1 MDAYTRI
8 FTLERADEA
17 ELFHCMQEAAG
28 EDADRRGGGM
38 DALFAKGLAWVL
50 LWQRL
55 DIVRRPAAG
64 EQLRIV
70 TMPGKGRLGLYPRR
84 FELWSGDERI
94 GAARSVWAIINAETR
109 SMAALSDAPLSG
121 ETERQSLRMD
131 SIPAPDGGESFR
143 FAPAAEYIDRNGH
156 MNNAAYLAA
165 LAEYLPENSGFGL
178 SILYHREIMPGD
190 EVTVHW
196 QDTDGARLFQGTV
209 GDEECFR
216 LSYSA
221 VVSPA
226 IIRP

>member
-131 SIPAPDGGESFR
+131 SIPAPDSGESFR

-221 VVSPA
+221 AVSPA
-226 IIRP
+226 

>member
-131 SIPAPDGGESFR
+131 SIPA
-143 FAPAAEYIDRNGH
+143 EYIDRNGH

-178 SILYHREIMPGD
+178 SILYHREIMPGN

-221 VVSPA
+221 AVSPA
-226 IIRP
+226 

>member
-209 GDEECFR
+209 GDDECFR

-221 VVSPA
+221 AVSPA
-226 IIRP
+226 

>member
-70 TMPGKGRLGLYPRR
+70 TIPGKGRLGLYPRR

-221 VVSPA
+221 AVSPA
-226 IIRP
+226 

>member
-221 VVSPA
+221 AVSHA
-226 IIRP
+226 

>member
-156 MNNAAYLAA
+156 MNNAEYLAA

-221 VVSPA
+221 AVSPA
-226 IIRP
+226 

>member
-1 MDAYTRI
+1 MDAYTRS
-8 FTLERADEA
+8 FTLERADAA

-50 LWQRL
+50 LWQCL

-221 VVSPA
+221 AVSPA
-226 IIRP
+226 

>member
-8 FTLERADEA
+8 FTLERAHEA
-17 ELFHCMQEAAG
+17 EPFHCMQEAAG

-221 VVSPA
+221 AVSPA
-226 IIRP
+226 

>member
-131 SIPAPDGGESFR
+131 SIPAPDGGESFK

-221 VVSPA
+221 AVSPA
-226 IIRP
+226 

>member
-1 MDAYTRI
+1 MDAYTRS

-109 SMAALSDAPLSG
+109 SMAALSDVPLSG

-131 SIPAPDGGESFR
+131 SIPAPDGGESFK

-165 LAEYLPENSGFGL
+165 LAEYLPENGGFGL

-221 VVSPA
+221 AVSPA
-226 IIRP
+226 

>member
-156 MNNAAYLAA
+156 MC
-165 LAEYLPENSGFGL
+165 P
-178 SILYHREIMPGD
+178 IK
-190 EVTVHW
+190 
-196 QDTDGARLFQGTV
+196 
-209 GDEECFR
+209 
-216 LSYSA
+216 
-221 VVSPA
+221 
-226 IIRP
+226 

>member
-178 SILYHREIMPGD
+178 SILYHREIMPGV

-221 VVSPA
+221 ADSPA
-226 IIRP
+226 

>member
-131 SIPAPDGGESFR
+131 SIPAPDGGENFR

-221 VVSPA
+221 AVSPA
-226 IIRP
+226 

>member
-178 SILYHREIMPGD
+178 SILYHREIMPGG

-221 VVSPA
+221 AVSPA
-226 IIRP
+226 

>member
-143 FAPAAEYIDRNGH
+143 FAQAAEYIDRNGH

-221 VVSPA
+221 AVSPA
-226 IIRP
+226 

>member
-131 SIPAPDGGESFR
+131 SIPAPDGSESFR

-221 VVSPA
+221 AVSPA
-226 IIRP
+226 

>member
-1 MDAYTRI
+1 MDAYTRS

-165 LAEYLPENSGFGL
+165 LAEYLPENGGFGL

-221 VVSPA
+221 AVSPA
-226 IIRP
+226 

>member
-131 SIPAPDGGESFR
+131 IIPAPDGGESFR

-221 VVSPA
+221 AVSPA
-226 IIRP
+226 

>member
-1 MDAYTRI
+1 MDAYTRS
-8 FTLERADEA
+8 FTLERADAA

-131 SIPAPDGGESFR
+131 SIPAPDGGESFK

-165 LAEYLPENSGFGL
+165 LAKYLPENGGFGL

-221 VVSPA
+221 AVSPA
-226 IIRP
+226 

>member
-38 DALFAKGLAWVL
+38 AALFAKGLAWVL

-221 VVSPA
+221 AVSPA
-226 IIRP
+226 

>member
-1 MDAYTRI
+1 MAAYTRI

-221 VVSPA
+221 AVSPA
-226 IIRP
+226 

>member
-17 ELFHCMQEAAG
+17 ELFHCMQEAAS

-221 VVSPA
+221 AVSPA
-226 IIRP
+226 

>member
-190 EVTVHW
+190 KVTVHW

-221 VVSPA
+221 AVSPA
-226 IIRP
+226 

>member
-216 LSYSA
+216 L
-221 VVSPA
+221 
-226 IIRP
+226 

>member
-17 ELFHCMQEAAG
+17 ELFQCMQEAAG

-221 VVSPA
+221 AVSPA
-226 IIRP
+226 

>member
-17 ELFHCMQEAAG
+17 EHFHCMQEAAG

-221 VVSPA
+221 AVSPA
-226 IIRP
+226 

>member
-28 EDADRRGGGM
+28 EDAGRRGGGM

-221 VVSPA
+221 AVSPA
-226 IIRP
+226 

>member
-121 ETERQSLRMD
+121 ETEHQSLRMD

-221 VVSPA
+221 AVSPA
-226 IIRP
+226 

>member
-109 SMAALSDAPLSG
+109 SMAALSNAPLSG

-221 VVSPA
+221 AVSPA
-226 IIRP
+226 

>member
-143 FAPAAEYIDRNGH
+143 FAPDAEYIDRNGH

-221 VVSPA
+221 AVSPA
-226 IIRP
+226 

>member
-109 SMAALSDAPLSG
+109 SMATLSDAPLSG

-221 VVSPA
+221 AVSPA
-226 IIRP
+226 

>member
-216 LSYSA
+216 LSNSA
-221 VVSPA
+221 AVSPA
-226 IIRP
+226 

>member
-109 SMAALSDAPLSG
+109 NMAALSDAPLSG

-178 SILYHREIMPGD
+178 SILYHREIMPGG

-221 VVSPA
+221 AVSPA
-226 IIRP
+226 

>member
-1 MDAYTRI
+1 MDAYTRS

-156 MNNAAYLAA
+156 INNAAYLAA

-221 VVSPA
+221 AVSPA
-226 IIRP
+226 

>member
-209 GDEECFR
+209 GDEEC
-216 LSYSA
+216 SA
-221 VVSPA
+221 V
-226 IIRP
+226 

>member
-121 ETERQSLRMD
+121 DTERQSLRMD

-221 VVSPA
+221 AVSPA
-226 IIRP
+226 

>member
-50 LWQRL
+50 QWQRL

-221 VVSPA
+221 AVSPA
-226 IIRP
+226 